1 MHAVQ
6 FAPVP
11 PDGGGVIPVAV
22 HGYQSKRSGARPC
35 RCRTSRHHAA
45 SAGHRTAP

>member
-11 PDGGGVIPVAV
+11 PVGGGVIPVAV

-35 RCRTSRHHAA
+35 RCRNSRHHAA
-45 SAGHRTAP
+45 RAGHRPTP